1 MNLKR
6 LVSNALEQTAPLWT
20 PLTIAYDWVHQA
32 AAILDNPDELGAE
45 AIQQK
50 FTQLLQEMAQHKAQT
65 GALSSGIDHFLKVT
79 QSYEPGLF
87 HCYDVAGLPR
97 TNNDLEHVFGQ
108 LRHHQRRVTGRKVAP
123 ASLVVRGSV
132 RLIAMVATRTRTFT
146 LKDFAAIS
154 VEAWQAVRHELQ
166 HHHQKRLQQ
175 RRFRRDPDQYLA
187 QLEAKLHQLTLPS

>member
-45 AIQQK
+45 ASQQK

-97 TNNDLEHVFGQ
+97 TNN
-108 LRHHQRRVTGRKVAP
+108 RP
-123 ASLVVRGSV
+123 
-132 RLIAMVATRTRTFT
+132 
-146 LKDFAAIS
+146 
-154 VEAWQAVRHELQ
+154 
-166 HHHQKRLQQ
+166 
-175 RRFRRDPDQYLA
+175 LA
-187 QLEAKLHQLTLPS
+187 